1 MVIGLPL
8 KAWGLLGVWRPAVVS
23 VVTLE
28 ILVVWPRLY
37 HTQSSEDQPRPP
49 LPCLA
54 LLFIVLS
61 TKNKWTGHQTYLVTP
76 GLRRQRKGEGWAAGE
91 TLSLSR
97 EPPQLTA
104 VG

>member
-49 LPCLA
+49 PHR
-54 LLFIVLS
+54 F
-61 TKNKWTGHQTYLVTP
+61 LV
-76 GLRRQRKGEGWAAGE
+76 
-91 TLSLSR
+91 
-97 EPPQLTA
+97 
-104 VG
+104 